1 MSRKFKVS
9 INGFNKE
16 EVNSYIDLMIREFEV
31 KEAKLNNELK
41 DLKELNKEIVMK
53 SEVQL
58 REMDERFKVNQMELS
73 REGAHLEEE
82 LVSSKNLLEEFKAK
96 EVQFQREM
104 SEMKDKHHLE
114 MESIKEQTEERQ
126 NLLKHVLREKDTEIE
141 KMREM
146 MLEHKS
152 KTEQD
157 MKEFSEKINRL
168 TERIQEKDS
177 LINQLNQEIFKKDQ
191 QIGMHEHSL
200 NNIKDNMQ
208 SKVDELKLAL
218 NEKTAISQQKEAE
231 MLQLR
236 ARFEKENQQLSQ
248 NLKEKEKL
256 LTELSLRN
264 DEQLE
269 RALQGKEQE
278 NINLRMKLEEYKAVH
293 KEEMEQV
300 KFQLEH
306 IGSEKLK
313 LEQESIQKIEEL
325 KALNMELRR
334 RNEEIRAEITETQ
347 NNKEQ
352 IADVLIAAKEKA
364 VAIVEKAKLE
374 AAHEYEKVQK
384 SVLMEEEKL
393 IMIRNEMKTL
403 KMEIAG
409 VLKNYQD
416 QLGDIGDVELE
427 NTEKGSD
434 HKIKWGSFG
443 STN

>member
-236 ARFEKENQQLSQ
+236 TRFEKENQQLSQ
-248 NLKEKEKL
+248 NLKENEKL
-256 LTELSLRN
+256 LAELSLRN

-293 KEEMEQV
+293 KEEMEKV

>member
-334 RNEEIRAEITETQ
+334 RNEEIRSEITETQ

>member
-104 SEMKDKHHLE
+104 SELKDKHHLE

-218 NEKTAISQQKEAE
+218 NEKIAISQQKEAE

-236 ARFEKENQQLSQ
+236 TRFEKENQQLSQ
-248 NLKEKEKL
+248 NLKENEKL
-256 LTELSLRN
+256 LAELSLRN

-293 KEEMEQV
+293 KEEMEKV

>member
-16 EVNSYIDLMIREFEV
+16 EVNSYIDLMVREFEV

-53 SEVQL
+53 SEAQL

-82 LVSSKNLLEEFKAK
+82 LVSSKNLIADFKAK
-96 EVQFQREM
+96 EAQFQREM

-146 MLEHKS
+146 MIEHKN
-152 KTEQD
+152 KTEQEI
-157 MKEFSEKINRL
+157 KEFSEKINRL

-236 ARFEKENQQLSQ
+236 ERFEKENQQLSQ
-248 NLKEKEKL
+248 NLKENEKL
-256 LTELSLRN
+256 LAELSLRN

-293 KEEMEQV
+293 KEEMEKV

>member
-104 SEMKDKHHLE
+104 SELKDKHHLE

>member
-53 SEVQL
+53 SEAQL

-82 LVSSKNLLEEFKAK
+82 LVSSKNLIAEFKAK
-96 EVQFQREM
+96 EVQFQREL
-104 SEMKDKHHLE
+104 SELKEKHHLE

-231 MLQLR
+231 VLQLR

-278 NINLRMKLEEYKAVH
+278 NINLRMKLEEYKASH

>member
-248 NLKEKEKL
+248 NLKENEKL

>member
-104 SEMKDKHHLE
+104 SELKDKHHLE

-231 MLQLR
+231 ILQLR

>member
-218 NEKTAISQQKEAE
+218 NEKIAISQQKEAE

-248 NLKEKEKL
+248 NLKENEKL
-256 LTELSLRN
+256 LAELSLRN

-293 KEEMEQV
+293 KEEMEKV

>member
-218 NEKTAISQQKEAE
+218 NEKIAISQQKEAE

-236 ARFEKENQQLSQ
+236 TRFEKENQQLSQ
-248 NLKEKEKL
+248 NLKENEKL
-256 LTELSLRN
+256 LAELSLRN

-293 KEEMEQV
+293 KEEMEKV

>member
-236 ARFEKENQQLSQ
+236 TRFEKENQQLSQ
-248 NLKEKEKL
+248 NLKENEKL
-256 LTELSLRN
+256 LAELSLRN